1 MKKGLVEKVVILTI
15 AIGIILETVILSN
28 SASNT
33 VYQYLFLLPLLHG
46 IIMFLFFTKS
56 RLMLKYPAQ
65 KIIYILYFLRNVV
78 TPLLLMKNKYN
89 LGIIITSKSD
99 VNFSIFLMIYETFMV
114 FLTLSQSKKIRISMK
129 KRKKKNYFIDRK
141 IIKQKTFNY
150 LLATLTLFTLML
162 WLVVP

>member
-65 KIIYILYFLRNVV
+65 KM
-78 TPLLLMKNKYN
+78 LLHHYCL
-89 LGIIITSKSD
+89 
-99 VNFSIFLMIYETFMV
+99 
-114 FLTLSQSKKIRISMK
+114 
-129 KRKKKNYFIDRK
+129 
-141 IIKQKTFNY
+141 
-150 LLATLTLFTLML
+150 
-162 WLVVP
+162 